1 MPNGAPVSAVGR
13 ADGLLDTSKGFP
25 MSGHGTDFVD
35 VLLEGGP
42 ADVPRKQQV
51 LLDDE
56 TREKIKIPLL
66 GGTEHFAVVGDPA
79 ADVNPRLYRW
89 TMRTRIAE

>member
-1 MPNGAPVSAVGR
+1 
-13 ADGLLDTSKGFP
+13 
-25 MSGHGTDFVD
+25 MSGHGAHLVD

-42 ADVPRKQQV
+42 AEVPPRQQV
-51 LLDDE
+51 VLDDE
-56 TREKIKIPLL
+56 TREKIKVPLL
-66 GGTEHFAVVGDPA
+66 GGVEHFAVVGDPA